1 MNIALILITLLCV
14 ILTAAAVGYLVYQ
27 FLRERKRF
35 EKESAAADA
44 ARNYLEKFGIRCRI
58 SATQMAEG
66 IVLLVETEPHKK
78 LRFSYIIEQ
87 PMRKFVSESAGVW
100 VQSIFWRFRVNP
112 KQLTVPEV
120 QYREPATQGGAVT
133 GSNVAEPGAEMSSV
147 PESNPE
153 MDAHEAIDSDDYFQT
168 SRQILLEEAS
178 WDDFEDL
185 LQTEQPSEKPDQEKK
200 S

>member
-1 MNIALILITLLCV
+1 MNIVLILITLLCV
-14 ILTAAAVGYLVYQ
+14 ILTSAAVGYLVYQ
-27 FLRERKRF
+27 SLREKKRF
-35 EKESAAADA
+35 QDEAKSAEA
-44 ARNYLEKFGIRCRI
+44 ARKYLEKFGINCRI
-58 SATQMAEG
+58 FATRTAQG

-87 PMRKFVSESAGVW
+87 PMRKFVSETAGVW

-120 QYREPATQGGAVT
+120 QYGEPASKGGSVT
-133 GSNVAEPGAEMSSV
+133 GSNVEPGAEMPSV
-147 PESNPE
+147 PEVKPE
-153 MDAHEAIDSDDYFQT
+153 MDAHEAIESDDYFQT

-178 WDDFEDL
+178 WDDFTDL
-185 LQTEQPSEKPDQEKK
+185 LQTEQPSEKPDQKNK